1 MMQVTLSLREAR
13 VLQALLAPT
22 TGMTGY
28 DLYKQLADR
37 LRDMG
42 IDDDKMG
49 EDMAALW
56 RGVSVSLDTD
66 NVKE

>member
-13 VLQALLAPT
+13 MLQALLAPT
-22 TGMTGY
+22 TGNTGY

-42 IDDDKMG
+42 IGDDKME

-56 RGVSVSLDTD
+56 QDVDVSLNTD